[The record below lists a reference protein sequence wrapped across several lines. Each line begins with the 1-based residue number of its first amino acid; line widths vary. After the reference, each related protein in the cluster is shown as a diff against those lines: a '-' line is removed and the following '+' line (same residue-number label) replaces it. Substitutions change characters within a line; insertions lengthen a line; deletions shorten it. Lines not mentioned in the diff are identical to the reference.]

1 MHWARPSDTILLFI
15 FTYTLIAYLSMYMH
29 YSYLAIKLYIPL
41 RYYFLYWEPVMI
53 KVIYETFILAVI
65 YRSLH
70 SHNLWV
76 TLIANINTLK
86 CDCNSRCFF
95 LVILSF
101 IVVCGH
107 IIEITLQYIGSLVCI
122 HFLCDLKLCL
132 YSYYNCWYTILCTW
146 MMYTRWRILAE
157 TVCI

>member
-1 MHWARPSDTILLFI
+1 MNWVRPSDTILLFI

-95 LVILSF
+95 FSETKFHSCMWSYHKVWDNVAVYRKPCVYTCCVI
-101 IVVCGH
+101 
-107 IIEITLQYIGSLVCI
+107 
-122 HFLCDLKLCL
+122 
-132 YSYYNCWYTILCTW
+132 
-146 MMYTRWRILAE
+146 
-157 TVCI
+157 